1 MSEPNLADSSSRGQP
16 AASADVGDDGGRHGN
31 TPPPVDGLSGD
42 QSPIPV
48 ETSPSSSNPDGTVGD
63 NVPSSVGQDTTSR
76 PASPQSVV
84 SRTGVLILDE
94 VVSHVRAGVLPSRDR
109 SSPGMQNTPP
119 ARFTLPPARN
129 LVGDSFIVGVPAHAL
144 AYRNG
149 AYVREGYGGVEALM
163 LFDGLSEVDIQDL
176 CTLVGDSAEG
186 EYDRLKEDF
195 VFLYGYHQQETQ
207 FIRDEASHARGVL
220 EADFARL
227 ARENLEETAVLRQR
241 NDDLESQLRY
251 TQTQIST
258 LEQRVR
264 DKSFDA
270 DGLLAFLNSGSNE
283 VRGNWPRLRR
293 LLSQFQRDVS
303 APPSWKT
310 WITVEAADKSFRM
323 IPPYPGPAPPDSD
336 ADDEDDAEQE
346 EKSEEN
352 PPSPETKRDTP
363 RGKEPRKSQA
373 GSKRRSSSQR
383 VVGVEIQCRPTVLPE
398 SGVGPR
404 PASQALTFTVREACA
419 LLPEFIAWEDL
430 RPDVQWTMRTGVG
443 YDEAVELMLAD
454 SAQHHLFHRDSL
466 CSMLAAMMYHRKL
479 DDTPWA
485 RYVPTSYY
493 LMADVLLENWL
504 EQGKEPAEWPDLRNL
519 TDDLPDISDSSS
531 SEEEDNL
538 EDPDFDGP
546 VPERTEVDPPKRT
559 RLAEKVLHRTATS

>member
-1 MSEPNLADSSSRGQP
+1 MDEN
-16 AASADVGDDGGRHGN
+16 
-31 TPPPVDGLSGD
+31 
-42 QSPIPV
+42 
-48 ETSPSSSNPDGTVGD
+48 
-63 NVPSSVGQDTTSR
+63 SV
-76 PASPQSVV
+76 
-84 SRTGVLILDE
+84 
-94 VVSHVRAGVLPSRDR
+94 
-109 SSPGMQNTPP
+109 
-119 ARFTLPPARN
+119 ARRLLR
-129 LVGDSFIVGVPAHAL
+129 L
-144 AYRNG
+144 
-149 AYVREGYGGVEALM
+149 
-163 LFDGLSEVDIQDL
+163 Q
-176 CTLVGDSAEG
+176 G

-207 FIRDEASHARGVL
+207 SIRDEASHARGLL
-220 EADFARL
+220 EADFAHL

-251 TQTQIST
+251 AQTQIST

-283 VRGNWPRLRR
+283 VRENWPRFRR
-293 LLSQFQRDVS
+293 LLGQFQRDVS

-323 IPPYPGPAPPDSD
+323 IPPYPGPSPPDSD
-336 ADDEDDAEQE
+336 ADDDDDAEQE

-383 VVGVEIQCRPTVLPE
+383 VVEVEVQCRRTVHPE
-398 SGVGPR
+398 SDVGPR
-404 PASQALTFTVREACA
+404 PASQVLTFTVREVCA

-430 RPDVQWTMRTGVG
+430 RPDVQWTMRTGIG

-454 SAQHHLFHRDSL
+454 SVQHQLFYRDSL

-485 RYVPTSYY
+485 KYVPTSYY
-493 LMADVLLENWL
+493 LMADVLPENWL

-519 TDDLPDISDSSS
+519 TEDLPDISDSRS

-546 VPERTEVDPPKRT
+546 VPESTEVDPPQADTTGGGSSPPDSEVLILRSKRKLKVQRVYSSSDTSENSDTAPSKKLVYTPSPKRPRPSRAGDRSGKKSGSLRSKT
-559 RLAEKVLHRTATS
+559 RSSLNRVRSTLARKSFEDLSPTELAVIEVPGRGILSWRPVGF